1 MLLLASHAHER
12 ARACTG
18 THTHAHNNDMQVH
31 AHARTH
37 YHHRKRGVSRSRG
50 PAAARALVVLAVL
63 LLAVRGAHGAECSGG
78 GSLPCTFG
86 GSGGCNFFLDADEFL
101 DRTGSCPAQG
111 GDLWL
116 DRRNI
121 KGLKP
126 DVFDNMG
133 AVTVLYLH
141 GNAISALPVGV
152 FDKLTSLE

>member
-1 MLLLASHAHER
+1 MHRHAH
-12 ARACTG
+12 AR
-18 THTHAHNNDMQVH
+18 AHNNDMHVH

-63 LLAVRGAHGAECSGG
+63 LLAVRGAHGAECSPGCC
-78 GSLPCTFG
+78 LPCTFG
-86 GSGGCNFFLDADEFL
+86 GSDGCNFFLDADRFL

-111 GDLWL
+111 GYLYL
-116 DRRNI
+116 SYKNI

-133 AVTVLYLH
+133 TV
-141 GNAISALPVGV
+141 
-152 FDKLTSLE
+152 E

>member
-1 MLLLASHAHER
+1 MH
-12 ARACTG
+12 
-18 THTHAHNNDMQVH
+18 VH

-63 LLAVRGAHGAECSGG
+63 LLAVRGAHGAECYWQGSGA
-78 GSLPCTFG
+78 SLPCTFG
-86 GSGGCNFFLDADEFL
+86 GSGGCNFFLDANRFL

-111 GDLWL
+111 GELWL
-116 DRRNI
+116 YARNI

-133 AVTVLYLH
+133 AVT
-141 GNAISALPVGV
+141 
-152 FDKLTSLE
+152 